1 MKFNYFIST
10 TCFDKN
16 SPEDNCSF
24 KKFKKYGIEFSGGKF
39 MDSAAITDTINRFY
53 VNNRKKIL
61 IHNYFPPAENDFVLN
76 LASGD
81 DKIILQC
88 FELIE
93 KAVRLCVKYGIPYY
107 SLHPGFLY
115 DALPKS
121 TGYFEFDRK
130 TRLSYG
136 KSLEN
141 LILNFKSAH
150 EIAKRHGVKLAVEN
164 LFENPSILRTKK
176 RIRSSLNCTF
186 EEMDRALSGLPE
198 NTGLLLDLGHLNMS
212 SKYFGFD
219 KVNFLE
225 RIIAKYGSRIF
236 ELHISSN
243 NGDFDQHLAPETDDW
258 QLKAL
263 DLFKS
268 CPGADGTGLNI
279 TLEARRLPESSLLK
293 TMNLLENFNK

>member
-16 SPEDNCSF
+16 FPEEGSSLGNF
-24 KKFKKYGIEFSGGKF
+24 KGYGIEFSGGKV
-39 MDSAAITDTINRFY
+39 MDSAALADTLNRFY
-53 VNNRKKIL
+53 VNNGKKIL

-81 DKIILQC
+81 GRIIRQS
-88 FELIE
+88 FELIG
-93 KAVRLCVKYGIPYY
+93 KAISLCEKYGVRYY

-115 DALPKS
+115 DALPQS
-121 TGYFEFDRK
+121 NGYFEFDMK
-130 TRLSYG
+130 TGLPYG

-141 LILNFKSAH
+141 LTLNFKSVH
-150 EIAKRHGVKLAVEN
+150 EIAKGHGIRLAVEN
-164 LFENPSILRTKK
+164 LFENPSILKTEK

-186 EEMDRALSGLPE
+186 EEMDRTLSGLPE
-198 NTGLLLDLGHLNMS
+198 DTGLLLDLGHLNMS
-212 SKYFGFD
+212 AKYFSFD
-219 KVNFLE
+219 RMDFLE
-225 RIIAKYGSRIF
+225 RIISKYGSRIF

-243 NGDFDQHLAPETDDW
+243 NGDFDQHFAPEPDDW

-263 DLFKS
+263 RLFES
-268 CPGADGTGLNI
+268 CPGVDGNGINI

-293 TMNLLENFNK
+293 TMNLLENYNK